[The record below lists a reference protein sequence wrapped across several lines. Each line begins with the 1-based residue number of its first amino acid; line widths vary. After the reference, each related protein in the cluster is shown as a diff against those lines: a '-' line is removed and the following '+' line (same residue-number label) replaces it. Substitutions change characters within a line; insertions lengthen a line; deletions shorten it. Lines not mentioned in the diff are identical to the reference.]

1 MDLLLAPC
9 YLLPSRS
16 TVSPEFNFSGLR
28 CLILK
33 LKVHNSIACTFI
45 QTRGIMGWAGRVIG
59 GRFMPKV
66 RLEDREK
73 FSTGHL
79 ATLIQASRTTVV
91 RWIEEGRLRARRSV
105 GGWYVIPRDEVVSFL
120 WDLSF
125 SKETP
130 LRIWRAATLAYEEM
144 SKPRGEAKP
153 DRKKP
158 GKKK

>member
-1 MDLLLAPC
+1 
-9 YLLPSRS
+9 
-16 TVSPEFNFSGLR
+16 
-28 CLILK
+28 
-33 LKVHNSIACTFI
+33 
-45 QTRGIMGWAGRVIG
+45 
-59 GRFMPKV
+59 MPKL

-91 RWIEEGRLRARRSV
+91 RWIEEGRLRARRTV
-105 GGWYVIPRDEVVSFL
+105 GGWYVIPREEVINFL

-144 SKPRGEAKP
+144 TKPK
-153 DRKKP
+153 D
-158 GKKK
+158 GKKAAKGKKTPKPKKG

>member
-1 MDLLLAPC
+1 MA
-9 YLLPSRS
+9 
-16 TVSPEFNFSGLR
+16 
-28 CLILK
+28 
-33 LKVHNSIACTFI
+33 
-45 QTRGIMGWAGRVIG
+45 
-59 GRFMPKV
+59 KV
-66 RLEDREK
+66 RIEDRER

-105 GGWYVIPRDEVVSFL
+105 GGWYIISREEVINFL

-144 SKPRGEAKP
+144 TK
-153 DRKKP
+153 KKP
-158 GKKK
+158 EPKAAPRKRRRKNKE

>member
-1 MDLLLAPC
+1 MGG
-9 YLLPSRS
+9 
-16 TVSPEFNFSGLR
+16 SG
-28 CLILK
+28 K
-33 LKVHNSIACTFI
+33 
-45 QTRGIMGWAGRVIG
+45 AG
-59 GRFMPKV
+59 MPKL

-91 RWIEEGRLRARRSV
+91 RWIEEGRLRARRTV
-105 GGWYVIPRDEVVSFL
+105 GGWYVIPREEVINFL

-144 SKPRGEAKP
+144 TKPKDA
-153 DRKKP
+153 KKP
-158 GKKK
+158 GKSKKAPKKK

>member
-1 MDLLLAPC
+1 
-9 YLLPSRS
+9 
-16 TVSPEFNFSGLR
+16 
-28 CLILK
+28 
-33 LKVHNSIACTFI
+33 
-45 QTRGIMGWAGRVIG
+45 
-59 GRFMPKV
+59 MPKL

-91 RWIEEGRLRARRSV
+91 RWIEEGRLRARRTV
-105 GGWYVIPRDEVVSFL
+105 GGWYVIPRAEVINFL

-144 SKPRGEAKP
+144 TKPKDSKKAAKAK
-153 DRKKP
+153 KKP
-158 GKKK
+158 KPK